1 MKLLL
6 KREQTRN
13 FLNRIVFRLWAKTEM
28 DEDERA
34 LIDRYDLDE
43 SMLLRSDDRDHL
55 KWAIILGVI
64 AFFLV
69 GGIIGQATSAE
80 TGIIPGLLAGGG
92 FGYWWLNEKRETIY
106 MRDMLHGRRF
116 KCRSIIDLAKKEAML
131 ENACIGLRQVVETAK
146 HWDGIE
152 TCPVPALPKEEAK
165 ELVVRYL

>member
-1 MKLLL
+1 MELLL

-43 SMLLRSDDRDHL
+43 SMLLDSDDQGHL

-64 AFFLV
+64 VYFAVMAIFAQAGSV
-69 GGIIGQATSAE
+69 G
-80 TGIIPGLLAGGG
+80 TGIFAGLIAGCGA
-92 FGYWWLNEKRETIY
+92 GYWWLNEHRETIF

-131 ENACIGLRQVVETAK
+131 QNACIGLRQVVVTAK
-146 HWDGIE
+146 HWDGVE
-152 TCPVPALPKEEAK
+152 TCPIPALPKEEAK
-165 ELVVRYL
+165 DIVVRYL

>member
-1 MKLLL
+1 MDLLL

-43 SMLLRSDDRDHL
+43 SWLLISDDRDHL

-69 GGIIGQATSAE
+69 GGTVAQATAVGC
-80 TGIIPGLLAGGG
+80 GIIAGLIAGGG
-92 FGYWWLNEKRETIY
+92 VGYWWLNEKRETIY

-131 ENACIGLRQVVETAK
+131 QNACIVLRQVMETAK
-146 HWDGIE
+146 HWDGVE
-152 TCPVPALPKEEAK
+152 TCPVPALSKEEAK
-165 ELVVRYL
+165 DLVVRAY